1 MIPVL
6 IEILKVALFLAV
18 ALTAG
23 AILSWVERRMSGF
36 IQDRLGP
43 NRANIVL
50 FGRNITLGGLLHP
63 VADGLKMLFKEDFIP
78 EGANRLL
85 FVLAPFLAMFFVLM
99 GFASL
104 PVAESINIAGYDIR
118 FHFFDFNVGMLFLFA
133 VSSLSIF
140 GAILGGY
147 SSNNKWALLGGVR
160 AAAQLIS
167 YETVIGLV
175 LLSVA
180 LAFNTLSVT
189 EILQKQDSVLFG
201 FLPGWGIF
209 VQPLSFVL
217 LFIALLAEGKRA
229 PFDIPEGESEII
241 GYFVEYSG
249 LKFAMFFLSEFI
261 EVVFIG
267 AVVTLLFL
275 GGYHIPY
282 LSSENYFLA
291 TPYVFFVA
299 GILPLFLS
307 YFALRYHKSAS
318 FFVILFFSGV
328 ALVFFGVV
336 SFILP
341 QGSVFSDILVRA
353 SQILVFCMKTG
364 IVVFI
369 LFMIRWTLPRYRFDQ
384 LLRIGWERLVPLSI
398 LNILLTGLFLL

>member
-1 MIPVL
+1 
-6 IEILKVALFLAV
+6 
-18 ALTAG
+18 
-23 AILSWVERRMSGF
+23 
-36 IQDRLGP
+36 DRLGP

-50 FGRNITLGGLLHP
+50 GGKNITLGGLLHP
-63 VADGLKMLFKEDFIP
+63 VADGIKMLFKEDFIP
-78 EGANRLL
+78 EGANRIL
-85 FVLAPFLAMFFVLM
+85 FVIAPFMAMFFVLM

-104 PVAESINIAGYDIR
+104 PVAENLIVGGTEIR
-118 FHFFDFNVGMLFLFA
+118 FHFFDFNVGLLFLFA
-133 VSSLSIF
+133 ISSLSIF

-160 AAAQLIS
+160 ASAQLIS

-180 LAFNTLSVT
+180 LSFNTLSVT
-189 EILQKQDSVLFG
+189 EIIKKQDSLLLG
-201 FLPGWGIF
+201 FLPNWGIF
-209 VQPLSFVL
+209 VQPLSFIL

-261 EVVFIG
+261 EIVFIG
-267 AVVTLLFL
+267 AVITVIFL

-282 LSSENYFLA
+282 LPSQDYA
-291 TPYVFFVA
+291 IAVPYVFLAA
-299 GILPLFLS
+299 GIVPVILS
-307 YFALRYHKSAS
+307 YFAIRYHKSVS
-318 FFVILFFSGV
+318 FFIILLIAGILLLIIAAGAFFI
-328 ALVFFGVV
+328 A
-336 SFILP
+336 P
-341 QGSVFSDILVRA
+341 DSVFSEVLIRA
-353 SQILVFCMKTG
+353 SQVLVFVIKTG

-384 LLRIGWERLVPLSI
+384 LLEISWGKLVPLSI
-398 LNILLTGLFLL
+398 LNILLTGILQL

>member
-1 MIPVL
+1 MIPFL

-18 ALTAG
+18 ALTTG
-23 AILSWVERRMSGF
+23 AILSWVERRISGF

-50 FGRNITLGGLLHP
+50 FGKNITLGGLLHP

-78 EGANRLL
+78 YGANRFL
-85 FVLAPFLAMFFVLM
+85 FVLAPFMAMFFVLM

-104 PVAESINIAGYDIR
+104 PVAENIRIAGFDIR

-133 VSSLSIF
+133 VSSISIF

-241 GYFVEYSG
+241 GYFIEYSG

-261 EVVFIG
+261 EVIFIG
-267 AVVTLLFL
+267 AVITLLFL

-282 LSSENYFLA
+282 LSSESYLMA

-307 YFALRYHKSAS
+307 YFALRYHKSTS

-341 QGSVFSDILVRA
+341 QGSIFLDILIRI
-353 SQILVFCMKTG
+353 SQITVFCMKTG

-384 LLRIGWERLVPLSI
+384 LLRIGWERLVPLSV
-398 LNILLTGLFLL
+398 LNILLTGLLLL